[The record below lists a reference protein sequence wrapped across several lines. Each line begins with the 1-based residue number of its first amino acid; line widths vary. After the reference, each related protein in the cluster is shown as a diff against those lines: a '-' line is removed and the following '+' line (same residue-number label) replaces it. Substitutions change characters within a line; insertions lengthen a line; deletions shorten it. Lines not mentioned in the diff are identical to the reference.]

1 MFLQNQI
8 VYGFK
13 NETGEVVPPFGVLVI
28 TGATIDESEIVFS
41 VRKPTASDEI
51 DQEPA
56 SVLFNGIQPVQDERP
71 GVGTRTLPVQALIEQ
86 PSSDHPSGLAV
97 GLKADSF
104 ALAIGG
110 SCFKILAK
118 DLTDPHIQS
127 GHGVYF
133 VEANH
138 GKAQIFVGRTLD
150 TIAGRSGFTV
160 SKGDV
165 ELFRIDATGTL
176 QEVVDS
182 LGAQVIIEAYNVSV
196 DPIQNFM
203 WVEVKK
209 TDKNWIAE
217 ELCQ

>member
-1 MFLQNQI
+1 VFLDLQ
-8 VYGFK
+8 VPYAFK
-13 NETGEVVPPFGVLVI
+13 NQTGYEIPPYGVVVI
-28 TGATIDESEIVFS
+28 TGATVQEGEIVFS
-41 VRKPTASDEI
+41 IRRPTASDEI

-56 SVLFNGIQPVQDERP
+56 SVLFNGIQPVPNNLD

-97 GLKADSF
+97 GLKANSF
-104 ALAIGG
+104 ALAEGG

-133 VEANH
+133 VEACH

-165 ELFRIDATGTL
+165 ELFRIDDTGTL
-176 QEVVDS
+176 EEVVDS
-182 LGAQVIIEAYNVSV
+182 LGAQVIIEAYNISV
-196 DPIQNFM
+196 DPIQNFV

>member
-1 MFLQNQI
+1 MFLDQQ
-8 VYGFK
+8 VQWSFK
-13 NETGEVVPPFGVLVI
+13 NETGHEIPPYGCMVI
-28 TGATIDESEIVFS
+28 TGATVVENEIVFS
-41 VRKPTASDEI
+41 IRRPTATDEL
-51 DQEPA
+51 DQQPA
-56 SVLFNGIQPVQDERP
+56 SVLFNGIQPVPNDTF
-71 GVGTRTLPVQALIEQ
+71 GVGTRDLPAQALIEQ
-86 PSSDHPSGLAV
+86 PSTDHPSGLQV
-97 GLKADSF
+97 GLKANSF
-104 ALAIGG
+104 ALATTGN
-110 SCFKILAK
+110 CFKVLAK

-133 VEANH
+133 VEACH
-138 GKAQIFVGRTLD
+138 GKAEIKLGRTLE

-176 QEVVDS
+176 EEVVDS

-196 DPIQNFM
+196 DPIQNFV

>member
-1 MFLQNQI
+1 MFLDQQ
-8 VYGFK
+8 VTYAFK
-13 NETGEVVPPFGVLVI
+13 NETGEEIPPYGVVVI
-28 TGATIDESEIVFS
+28 EGATLEEGQIVFS

-56 SVLFNGIQPVQDERP
+56 SVLFNAIQPVPDGLF
-71 GVGTRTLPVQALIEQ
+71 GVGTRTLPVQALVEQ

-97 GLKADSF
+97 GLKDDSF
-104 ALAIGG
+104 ALAEGG

-133 VEANH
+133 VEACH
-138 GKAQIFVGRTLD
+138 GKAEIKLGRTLEA
-150 TIAGRSGFTV
+150 IAGRSGFTV

-176 QEVVDS
+176 EEVVDS
-182 LGAQVIIEAYNVSV
+182 VGAQVIIEAYNVSV
-196 DPIQNFM
+196 DPIQNFV